1 MRQLV
6 AGGVRAASVATGVV
20 LLVAVGAGAADAGKS
35 PKPALTP
42 GAVNTKVTVAALCS
56 RTATVKARP
65 LSDGTKRRVF
75 GAYHVARNA
84 RGGSTIDHLVPVELG
99 GTNALANLW
108 PVTKREARA
117 KRVVVAKVVARVCAG
132 EVDLA
137 TAQAAFVTGWRT
149 ALATATTTTSTTSTT
164 STTTTV
170 APPATVEVPETV
182 PETAPTTVV
191 EDIPQHS
198 PLVPPPTVTLPDD
211 GPIGPTTP
219 PQPVQHPVHPS

>member
-6 AGGVRAASVATGVV
+6 AGGVRAASVAACV
-20 LLVAVGAGAADAGKS
+20 LLLVSLTAGAAIAAKA

-42 GAVNTKVTVAALCS
+42 GAVNTKITVATLCS
-56 RTATVKARP
+56 RAGTVKARP
-65 LSDGTKRRVF
+65 ISDGTKRRVF
-75 GAYHVARNA
+75 AAYHVARRA
-84 RGGSTIDHLVPVELG
+84 RGASTIDHLVPVELG
-99 GTNALANLW
+99 GTNALDNLW
-108 PVTKREARA
+108 PITKSEARA
-117 KRVVVAKVVARVCAG
+117 KRFVVVKVVARMCAG
-132 EVDLA
+132 DVDLA

-149 ALATATTTTSTTSTT
+149 ALATATTTTSTTTT
-164 STTTTV
+164 TTTTV

-198 PLVPPPTVTLPDD
+198 PLVPPPTVTLPDY

-219 PQPVQHPVHPS
+219 PQPVQNPVHPS